1 MLAHIQTFSDAAM
14 VIAIAA
20 LSACS
25 GVVFM
30 VARFINR

>member
-1 MLAHIQTFSDAAM
+1 MLAHIQTFSDAAV

-20 LSACS
+20 ISACS
-25 GVVFM
+25 GILVM